1 MAANPPPT
9 GRETFLR
16 SAAPSVRLFH
26 YLTRFPTDLPNPCSP
41 SAPLTQ
47 KPKRAFPRSA
57 ASRSPSSSAAAA
69 AGTNLLP
76 TPRLPR
82 RAHTQTG
89 LLPSAGRSP
98 SFDRSRLP
106 ARSHSRRKLR
116 GGANAILGESADGSG
131 LAAEGKEAPL
141 SLWRLTL
148 KGEGAGFSF
157 LTAAKVGIHSP
168 PPLPPFA

>member
-1 MAANPPPT
+1 MDPVLPLSFPDDQSCPGSAEYLPQHGRESPLRRGEKLSCAPPP
-9 GRETFLR
+9 LPLD
-16 SAAPSVRLFH
+16 SSIIRL
-26 YLTRFPTDLPNPCSP
+26 TSRPTSRPPCSP

-57 ASRSPSSSAAAA
+57 ADRSPSSSAA

-98 SFDRSRLP
+98 SFDRSLLARPP
-106 ARSHSRRKLR
+106 ARSHSRRKPR
-116 GGANAILGESADGSG
+116 GGANAILGESADG
-131 LAAEGKEAPL
+131 ADWP
-141 SLWRLTL
+141 L
-148 KGEGAGFSF
+148 KG
-157 LTAAKVGIHSP
+157 KKR
-168 PPLPPFA
+168 LPAYGG